1 MTWKNAL
8 LGLASVAILFSIYTS
23 WQKYIAQ
30 PEPEPASVL
39 ARVKETGI
47 IKCGYWV
54 FEPYITRDVNT
65 GKIGGMTADYLEK
78 IAARSGL
85 KIEWAQELSFEQ
97 MVPALNY
104 DRIDMFCVP
113 CNPPPEYRKVLDFA
127 GSFGSLPY
135 YVYVP
140 FSSTISKEELET
152 ARFAAG
158 ESYVP
163 IKLTPEKFPK
173 AKLISL
179 PQMASIAEIYEQLK
193 YGKADAVLNEDIT
206 AQGYMKNNP
215 NTIRRWSDDP
225 VEIKEM
231 VFALKKDDD
240 AWSKFVQQ
248 MTNTNL
254 PENKNLFRTLIKK
267 YGLTEK
273 AILF

>member
-8 LGLASVAILFSIYTS
+8 FGLASVAILFSIYTS
-23 WQKYIAQ
+23 WQKYAA
-30 PEPEPASVL
+30 PSEVKTASVL
-39 ARVKETGI
+39 ARVKNSRT

-54 FEPYITRDVNT
+54 FEPYITKDIDS

-78 IAARSGL
+78 VAARSGL

-97 MVPALNY
+97 MVPALSY
-104 DRIDMFCVP
+104 DRIDMFCIP
-113 CNPPPEYRKVLDFA
+113 CNLPPEYRKVLDFA
-127 GSFGSLPY
+127 GSFGKLPY

-140 FSSTISKEELET
+140 FNSKISKTDLET

-158 ESYVP
+158 ESYLT

-173 AKLISL
+173 AQLIPL

-193 YGKADAVLNEDIT
+193 YNKADAVLNEDIS

-215 NTIRRWSDDP
+215 NIIRRWSDEP
-225 VEIKEM
+225 VDIKEM
-231 VFALKKDDD
+231 VFTIKKNEKEWG
-240 AWSKFVQQ
+240 AFVHQ
-248 MTNTNL
+248 MTDTNL
-254 PENKNLFRTLIKK
+254 PENKALFRSLIKK

-273 AILF
+273 SLLF